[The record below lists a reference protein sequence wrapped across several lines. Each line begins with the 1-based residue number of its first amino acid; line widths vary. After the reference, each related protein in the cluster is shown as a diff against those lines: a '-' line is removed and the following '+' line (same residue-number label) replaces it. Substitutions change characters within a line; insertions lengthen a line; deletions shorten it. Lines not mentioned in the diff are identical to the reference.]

1 MALIV
6 VPTADSK
13 ARGGRRLVSCLLG
26 HAVLGALALA
36 FLSVAPQSFSGV
48 APTLIVSYAAALPE
62 PASGAPAVFTLAVTS
77 ADGHEGFELI
87 SALLKEPSAVHVR
100 AIVADITSANAQTL
114 AQRGCTLR
122 VEGAPEAFAGASS
135 ALILPPLT
143 ADRLQRATAAIAQA
157 AAAGLGLGQGLGL
170 GLGSGSGAGSG
181 LGSELANPDRHRDQA
196 AAARVPA
203 AYLLSVMGADSP
215 SAPPSLG
222 EYGQL
227 EQALRS

>member
-6 VPTADSK
+6 VPAADSK
-13 ARGGRRLVSCLLG
+13 SRGGRRLVSCLLG

-36 FLSVAPQSFSGV
+36 FLSVAPQPSAGV
-48 APTLIVSYAAALPE
+48 APTLSYAAALPE
-62 PASGAPAVFTLAVTS
+62 PAAGAPAVSTLAVTS

-87 SALLKEPSAVHVR
+87 SALLMEPSAVHVR
-100 AIVADITSANAQTL
+100 AIVTDITSANAQTL

-157 AAAGLGLGQGLGL
+157 AATGLGL
-170 GLGSGSGAGSG
+170 GLGLG
-181 LGSELANPDRHRDQA
+181 LG
-196 AAARVPA
+196 
-203 AYLLSVMGADSP
+203 
-215 SAPPSLG
+215 
-222 EYGQL
+222 
-227 EQALRS
+227 

>member
-1 MALIV
+1 MALILL
-6 VPTADSK
+6 PTADSK

-36 FLSVAPQSFSGV
+36 FLSVAPQSLAGV
-48 APTLIVSYAAALPE
+48 APTLIASYAAALPKPE
-62 PASGAPAVFTLAVTS
+62 AGAPAVSTLAVTS

-87 SALLKEPSAVHVR
+87 SALLKQPSAVHVR
-100 AIVADITSANAQTL
+100 AIVTDIRSANAQTL

-157 AAAGLGLGQGLGL
+157 AATGLGL
-170 GLGSGSGAGSG
+170 GLGLG
-181 LGSELANPDRHRDQA
+181 LRAR
-196 AAARVPA
+196 ARVRVRVRVRA
-203 AYLLSVMGADSP
+203 S
-215 SAPPSLG
+215 
-222 EYGQL
+222 
-227 EQALRS
+227 

>member
-1 MALIV
+1 MALIL

-13 ARGGRRLVSCLLG
+13 ARGGRRLASCLLG
-26 HAVLGALALA
+26 HAVLGAVALA
-36 FLSVAPQSFSGV
+36 FLSVAPQPSAGV
-48 APTLIVSYAAALPE
+48 APTLMASYAAALPE

-100 AIVADITSANAQTL
+100 AIVSDITSAKAQAL

-157 AAAGLGLGQGLGL
+157 AATGLGLGLGL
-170 GLGSGSGAGSG
+170 GLGSGSGPRSG
-181 LGSELANPDRHRDQA
+181 LGSGLANPDYYRDQA

-203 AYLLSVMGADSP
+203 AYLLSVIGADSP

-227 EQALRS
+227 EQAPRS